1 MQRNKSDLPLSLQLM
16 NVTRDWVSSLR
27 CFASPFTCSWLQC
40 LFVCGPSAF
49 SFVFSEWMHAQS
61 GWNQEIDFAEYY
73 ISVPSKTPGLLLLY
87 VLDHRHQFVL
97 WSTVQFNR
105 LAESGQ
111 RVYPYTLQN
120 ESGCFCLL
128 SHHHETPV
136 TQCYWKPCTL
146 TPSLLYQV
154 SQMMLY
160 ALDHELFQAFSI
172 LFLPVI
178 LVQVELKFQLSK
190 ECFSKVVFN
199 IFFRCFFLAKSNLSL
214 FAPCDE
220 PSLFAL
226 VKSSLNCRL
235 WQWHV
240 YLLESVLHLAR
251 CCEGFSL
258 PWILRFPP
266 WTSRPFY
273 VA

>member
-1 MQRNKSDLPLSLQLM
+1 M

-27 CFASPFTCSWLQC
+27 CFASPLLQLTSVVVC
-40 LFVCGPSAF
+40 LWVFLPLVLSSA
-49 SFVFSEWMHAQS
+49 SEMHAQS

-73 ISVPSKTPGLLLLY
+73 ISLPSKTPGLHLLY

-97 WSTVQFNR
+97 WSTVQFNH

-128 SHHHETPV
+128 SHHHQTPV
-136 TQCYWKPCTL
+136 TQCHWKPCTL

-172 LFLPVI
+172 LF
-178 LVQVELKFQLSK
+178 
-190 ECFSKVVFN
+190 
-199 IFFRCFFLAKSNLSL
+199 
-214 FAPCDE
+214 
-220 PSLFAL
+220 
-226 VKSSLNCRL
+226 SSC
-235 WQWHV
+235 HF
-240 YLLESVLHLAR
+240 
-251 CCEGFSL
+251 GTG
-258 PWILRFPP
+258 
-266 WTSRPFY
+266 WT
-273 VA
+273 